1 MKKALL
7 FVVLSTNQF
16 WAQPKHPVKPLPRLY
31 VVTPTVAF
39 NNEKGSKAVG
49 IFLRGASIDSYEFL
63 EDKYVY
69 KVYTPHTETIY
80 ITDTYNVKDRLNG
93 KDDYEKSPA
102 IIVENDGY
110 YGSPHLFT
118 TVASL
123 KIRELPNSSSAAV
136 GNLLN
141 GTPVPIYYYPYNT
154 EAWIPVQI
162 DDKKGY
168 IPVKYV
174 GKRPDLSDLKNQYK
188 KASTLE
194 DQKKFAERILE
205 LGWNSNPE
213 ENEAALRLY
222 AEFAS
227 KNNQQDVAQ
236 ICLLQADV
244 LKNIPKDDF
253 NLPIKLQKQKQ
264 FGFTI
269 NNEIEPEKGFKKSFL
284 ETNLGKIIDQYTNLD
299 DCGLG
304 DYETNVFFNS
314 VECIGHD
321 VNKTYHIR
329 SMEMI
334 NTNGFK
340 IKNTYLNN
348 STTPSEFLK
357 AGMGL
362 ISSIN
367 PLTNSYY
374 ISNDY
379 MTYEFQFK
387 NDRLFKVSAHYY
399 C

>member
-1 MKKALL
+1 MKKLIVLFLL
-7 FVVLSTNQF
+7 TGLSVN
-16 WAQPKHPVKPLPRLY
+16 AQRKY
-31 VVTPTVAF
+31 ISTPTVAY

-49 IFLRGASIDSYEFL
+49 IFLRGAQIDSYEFL
-63 EDKYVY
+63 QAKYVY
-69 KVYTPHTETIY
+69 KINTPYTGTIF
-80 ITDTYNVKDRLNG
+80 ITDTYNVKDRLNAS
-93 KDDYEKSPA
+93 DDYEKSPA
-102 IIVENDGY
+102 IIIENDGY

-123 KIRELPNSSSAAV
+123 KIRELPNSSSAIV

-141 GTPVPIYYYPYNT
+141 GTPVPIYYYPYNA
-154 EAWIPVQI
+154 ESWIPVQI

-174 GKRPDLSDLKNQYK
+174 GKRPELSDLKNQYK
-188 KASTLE
+188 KAQTLE

-227 KNNQQDVAQ
+227 KNNQPEVAEN
-236 ICLLQADV
+236 CLLQADV
-244 LKNIPKDDF
+244 LKNMPKDDF
-253 NLPIKLQKQKQ
+253 SLPTQLMQKNQ
-264 FGFTI
+264 FGFTL
-269 NNEIEPEKGFKKSFL
+269 NNQLEPEKGFKKSFL
-284 ETNLGKIIDQYTNLD
+284 ETNLGKIKDQYTNLD

-329 SMEMI
+329 SMEI
-334 NTNGFK
+334 EGTNGFK

-348 STTPSEFLK
+348 HSTVAEFLK
-357 AGMGL
+357 AGKGL
-362 ISSIN
+362 ITSID
-367 PLTNSYY
+367 PWTNSYY
-374 ISNDY
+374 INNDY

-387 NDRLFKVSAHYY
+387 NNHLVKVTAVYY

>member
-1 MKKALL
+1 MKKILFFLL
-7 FVVLSTNQF
+7 MNFLVYGQQRKYISTS
-16 WAQPKHPVKPLPRLY
+16 
-31 VVTPTVAF
+31 TVAY
-39 NNEKGSKAVG
+39 NNEKQSKAVG

-69 KVYTPHTETIY
+69 KVYTPHTGTVY
-80 ITDTYNVKDRLNG
+80 ITDTYNVKDHLNAS
-93 KDDYEKSPA
+93 DEYEKSPT
-102 IIVENDGY
+102 IIIENDGY

-123 KIRELPNSSSAAV
+123 KIRELPNSAAPVV
-136 GNLLN
+136 GTLLN
-141 GTPVPIYYYPYNT
+141 GTVVPITYYPYNA
-154 EAWIPVQI
+154 EEWISV
-162 DDKKGY
+162 DVDGKKGY

-174 GKRPDLSDLKNQYK
+174 GKRPELSDLKNQYK
-188 KASTLE
+188 KAETLE
-194 DQKKFAERILE
+194 EQKKFAERILE
-205 LGWNSNPE
+205 LGWNSNAD

-227 KNNQQDVAQ
+227 KNNQPQVAE
-236 ICLLQADV
+236 ICLLQADA

-253 NLPIKLQKQKQ
+253 NLPIKLQKEKQ

-284 ETNLGKIIDQYTNLD
+284 ETNLGKIKDQYTNLD

-304 DYETNVFFNS
+304 DYETNVFFGS

-329 SMEMI
+329 SMEI
-334 NTNGFK
+334 VNTNGFK

>member
-7 FVVLSTNQF
+7 FVLLSTTQF

-49 IFLRGASIDSYEFL
+49 IFLRGAQIDSYEFL
-63 EDKYVY
+63 QDKYVY
-69 KVYTPHTETIY
+69 KIYTPHTETIY
-80 ITDTYNVKDRLNG
+80 ITDTYNVKERLNAS
-93 KDDYEKSPA
+93 DDYEKSPA
-102 IIVENDGY
+102 IIIENDGY

-141 GTPVPIYYYPYNT
+141 GTPVPIYYYPYNA
-154 EAWIPVQI
+154 ESWIPVQI
-162 DDKKGY
+162 EDKKGY

-174 GKRPDLSDLKNQYK
+174 GKRPYLNALKNEYK
-188 KASTLE
+188 KAETLE

-227 KNNQQDVAQ
+227 KNNQPDVAE
-236 ICLLQADV
+236 ISLLQADV

-253 NLPIKLQKQKQ
+253 NLPIKLQKEKQ

-284 ETNLGKIIDQYTNLD
+284 ESNLGKIKDQYTDLD
-299 DCGLG
+299 DCALG
-304 DYETNVFFNS
+304 DYQTNVFFGS

-329 SMEMI
+329 SMEMV
-334 NTNGFK
+334 NANGFK

-348 STTPSEFLK
+348 TTTPTEFLK
-357 AGMGL
+357 AGVGL

-387 NDRLFKVSAHYY
+387 NDRLFKVSVHYY

>member
-1 MKKALL
+1 MKKLIIL
-7 FVVLSTNQF
+7 FIFTSVTLF
-16 WAQPKHPVKPLPRLY
+16 AQERKY
-31 VVTPTVAF
+31 ISTPTVAY

-49 IFLRGASIDSYEFL
+49 IFLRGAQIDSYEFL
-63 EDKYVY
+63 KDKYVY
-69 KVYTPHTETIY
+69 KINTPHTETIY
-80 ITDTYNVKDRLNG
+80 ITDTYNVKDRLNSS
-93 KDDYEKSPA
+93 DDYEKSPA
-102 IIVENDGY
+102 IIIENDYY

-123 KIRELPNSSSAAV
+123 KIRELPNSSSAIV

-141 GTPVPIYYYPYNT
+141 GTPVPISYYPYNA
-154 EAWIPVQI
+154 EAWISVQI
-162 DDKKGY
+162 DNKKGF

-174 GKRPDLSDLKNQYK
+174 GKRPVFSDLKKQYNN
-188 KASTLE
+188 AQTLE

-205 LGWNSNPE
+205 LGWNSNAN

-227 KNNQQDVAQ
+227 KNNQPQVAE
-236 ICLLQADV
+236 ISLLQADV

-253 NLPIKLQKQKQ
+253 NLPLKLIEEKQ

-269 NNEIEPEKGFKKSFL
+269 NNELEPEKGFKKSFL
-284 ETNLGKIIDQYTNLD
+284 ETSLGKIKNQHTNLD
-299 DCGLG
+299 DCVLG
-304 DYETNVFFNS
+304 DYETNVFFGS

-329 SMEMI
+329 SMEMV

-348 STTPSEFLK
+348 TTTPAEFLK
-357 AGMGL
+357 SGMGL
-362 ISSIN
+362 ITSIN
-367 PLTNSYY
+367 PLNNSYY

-379 MTYEFQFK
+379 MRYEFQFK
-387 NDRLFKVSAHYY
+387 NDKLFKVTAHYY

>member
-1 MKKALL
+1 MRKIFILFLL
-7 FVVLSTNQF
+7 GCVSVS
-16 WAQPKHPVKPLPRLY
+16 AQRKY
-31 VVTPTVAF
+31 ISTPTVAY

-49 IFLRGASIDSYEFL
+49 IFLRGAQIDSYEFIN
-63 EDKYVY
+63 DKYVY
-69 KVYTPHTETIY
+69 KVYTPYTGTIY
-80 ITDTYNVKDRLNG
+80 ITDTYNVKDHLNAN
-93 KDDYEKSPA
+93 DAYEKSPA
-102 IIVENDGY
+102 VIIENDSY

-123 KIRELPNSSSAAV
+123 KIRELPNSSSATL

-141 GTPVPIYYYPYNT
+141 GTAVPIYYYPYNT
-154 EAWIPVQI
+154 EAWIPVAI

-174 GKRPDLSDLKNQYK
+174 GSRPDLTVLKNEYK
-188 KASTLE
+188 KAQTLE

-205 LGWNSNPE
+205 LGWNSNSK

-222 AEFAS
+222 AEFAT
-227 KNNQQDVAQ
+227 KNNQPQVAE
-236 ICLLQADV
+236 ICLLQANV
-244 LKNIPKDDF
+244 LKNIPKEDF
-253 NLPIKLQKQKQ
+253 NLPVKLKKEKQ
-264 FGFTI
+264 FGFTL
-269 NNEIEPEKGFKKSFL
+269 NNELEPENGFKKVFL
-284 ETNLGKIIDQYTNLD
+284 ETNLGKIKDQYTNLD

-304 DYETNVFFNS
+304 DYETNIFFNS

-329 SMEMI
+329 AMEMV
-334 NTNGFK
+334 NNNGFK
-340 IKNTYLNN
+340 LKNNFINN
-348 STTPSEFLK
+348 TTTLSEFLNV
-357 AGMGL
+357 GTGL

-367 PLTNSYY
+367 PLSNSYY

-387 NDRLFKVSAHYY
+387 NDLLFNVMIHYY

>member
-1 MKKALL
+1 MNCLVYGQQRKYI
-7 FVVLSTNQF
+7 STS
-16 WAQPKHPVKPLPRLY
+16 
-31 VVTPTVAF
+31 TVAY
-39 NNEKGSKAVG
+39 NNEKQSKAVG

-69 KVYTPHTETIY
+69 KVYTPHTGTVY
-80 ITDTYNVKDRLNG
+80 ITDTYNVKDHLNAS
-93 KDDYEKSPA
+93 DEYEKSPA
-102 IIVENDGY
+102 IIIENDGY

-123 KIRELPNSSSAAV
+123 KIRELPNSAAPVV
-136 GNLLN
+136 GTLLN
-141 GTPVPIYYYPYNT
+141 GTVVPITYYPYNA
-154 EAWIPVQI
+154 EEWISV
-162 DDKKGY
+162 DVDGKKGY

-174 GKRPDLSDLKNQYK
+174 GKRPELSDLKNQYK
-188 KASTLE
+188 KAETLE
-194 DQKKFAERILE
+194 EQKKFAERILE
-205 LGWNSNPE
+205 LGWNSNPD
-213 ENEAALRLY
+213 ENEVALRLY

-227 KNNQQDVAQ
+227 KNNQKDVAE
-236 ICLLQADV
+236 ICSLQADF

-269 NNEIEPEKGFKKSFL
+269 NNEVEPENGFKKSFL
-284 ETNLGKIIDQYTNLD
+284 ETNLGKIKDQYTNLD

-304 DYETNVFFNS
+304 DYETNVFFGS

-329 SMEMI
+329 SMEMV

-357 AGMGL
+357 AGIGL

>member
-7 FVVLSTNQF
+7 FVLLSTTQF

-49 IFLRGASIDSYEFL
+49 IFLRGAQIDSYEFL
-63 EDKYVY
+63 QDKYVY
-69 KVYTPHTETIY
+69 KIYTPHTETIY
-80 ITDTYNVKDRLNG
+80 ITDTYNVKERLNAS
-93 KDDYEKSPA
+93 DDYEKSPA
-102 IIVENDGY
+102 IIIENDGY

-141 GTPVPIYYYPYNT
+141 GTPVPIYYYPYNA
-154 EAWIPVQI
+154 ESWIPVQI
-162 DDKKGY
+162 EDKKGY

-174 GKRPDLSDLKNQYK
+174 GKRPDLNALKNEYK
-188 KASTLE
+188 KAETLE

-227 KNNQQDVAQ
+227 KNNQLEVAE

-253 NLPIKLQKQKQ
+253 NLPIKLQKEKQ

-269 NNEIEPEKGFKKSFL
+269 NNEIEPKKGFKKSFL
-284 ETNLGKIIDQYTNLD
+284 ESNLGKIKNQYTDLD
-299 DCGLG
+299 DCALG
-304 DYETNVFFNS
+304 DYQTNVFFGS

-329 SMEMI
+329 SMEMV
-334 NTNGFK
+334 NANGFK

-348 STTPSEFLK
+348 HSTVAEFLK
-357 AGMGL
+357 VGKEL
-362 ISSIN
+362 ITSID

-374 ISNDY
+374 INNDY

-387 NDRLFKVSAHYY
+387 NDRLVKVMVIYY